1 MMLKIVSIR
10 KIKENILL
18 CNNKN
23 MLDNNLLFSLVLSV
37 INTIAFYFIKNSDET
52 KVDKENINQEL
63 LILFGI
69 TFLSCFLLKLVLS
82 GDLMKGGG
90 KESVLTHA
98 TRAPF

>member
-1 MMLKIVSIR
+1 
-10 KIKENILL
+10 
-18 CNNKN
+18 
-23 MLDNNLLFSLVLSV
+23 MLDNNLLFSLLLAA
-37 INTIAFYFIKNSDET
+37 INTTAFFLIKNSDESQ
-52 KVDKENINQEL
+52 VDKEKINQEL

-69 TFLSCFLLKLVLS
+69 TFLSSFLLKLVLS